1 VSKTTQ
7 TAGAAK
13 FARPRTAAR
22 VAAVQALFQAELA
35 GVTAES
41 VIAEFLQY
49 RLRGMPDAEAW
60 QEGLI
65 PMADAALFQRIV
77 QEALSRLAELDG
89 KIKPWLPADWPWHR
103 LDPVLRAL
111 LRAAAAELAM
121 TDGPPAKVV
130 INEYLDVAHGFFQ
143 GDEPGLANAVLEQ
156 VARTLRPD
164 EILPHPV
171 QK

>member
-1 VSKTTQ
+1 VSKTAE
-7 TAGAAK
+7 TAGASK
-13 FARPRTAAR
+13 PVRPRTAAR

-41 VIAEFLQY
+41 VIAEFLRY
-49 RLRGMPDAEAW
+49 RLREMPAAEAW
-60 QEGLI
+60 HEGFI
-65 PMADAALFQRIV
+65 PMADARLFQRIV
-77 QEALSRLAELDG
+77 QEALSRLPELDG
-89 KIKPWLPADWPWHR
+89 KIKPWLPSDWPWHR

-121 TDGPPAKVV
+121 ADGPPAKVV

-156 VARTLRPD
+156 VARSLRPD
-164 EILPHPV
+164 EILPHPIE
-171 QK
+171 K